1 VTNFWS
7 KKFIRMLKELI
18 NKWNFFKIKRF
29 LNYSTYC
36 CLYGAEEILMYHTNK
51 EWINYWQVLL
61 YVISKK
67 LNLKLKM
74 INMKTFYKSN
84 LFRVIVGYGKI
95 IYFLTQLNMQK
106 VTFFQ
111 CFKKSYKSKAICIKR
126 KLI

>member
-1 VTNFWS
+1 
-7 KKFIRMLKELI
+7 
-18 NKWNFFKIKRF
+18 
-29 LNYSTYC
+29 
-36 CLYGAEEILMYHTNK
+36 
-51 EWINYWQVLL
+51 
-61 YVISKK
+61 
-67 LNLKLKM
+67 
-74 INMKTFYKSN
+74 MKTFHKSN